1 MPWPLVAPLEND
13 NTTPK
18 DSETGATTLD
28 SNAAPSSPAAIERQS
43 SGDSSCEME
52 EQDGQD
58 QQAKVKQ
65 EPYEEEGLNHHHH
78 QHDDHDEEEEEEE
91 RSLAK
96 RPKMELV
103 DAEANT
109 VHTGELRRIESFLTP
124 LHPAITSAHYTAD
137 DDFPHPGQI
146 TWRIFGW
153 QN

>member
-1 MPWPLVAPLEND
+1 MLLTEND

-52 EQDGQD
+52 EQQD
-58 QQAKVKQ
+58 RQDKQSQPKQAKVKQ
-65 EPYEEEGLNHHHH
+65 EPYDEEGVNHH
-78 QHDDHDEEEEEEE
+78 QNQDDDDDEEMEE

-109 VHTGELRRIESFLTP
+109 VHTGESTQLRSRV
-124 LHPAITSAHYTAD
+124 AILSHSAKIA
-137 DDFPHPGQI
+137 
-146 TWRIFGW
+146 WRIFGW

>member
-1 MPWPLVAPLEND
+1 
-13 NTTPK
+13 
-18 DSETGATTLD
+18 
-28 SNAAPSSPAAIERQS
+28 
-43 SGDSSCEME
+43 ME

-109 VHTGELRRIESFLTP
+109 VHTGELRRIESFLPPSTHSLRLP
-124 LHPAITSAHYTAD
+124 PPMTLPMMI
-137 DDFPHPGQI
+137 FPI
-146 TWRIFGW
+146 LAK
-153 QN
+153 